1 MEMMKSI
8 PGARHIGDLLRD
20 KNIALKGADVLSQR
34 GLHSFPITS
43 YDPKRYRRAQS
54 SFTQCS

>member
-20 KNIALKGADVLSQR
+20 KNIALKGADVL
-34 GLHSFPITS
+34 
-43 YDPKRYRRAQS
+43 
-54 SFTQCS
+54 